1 VFESDCD
8 QVAATGDRTKM
19 PQIPTTTEGSAANKS
34 TREVA
39 MRASLGGATNSI
51 KNATAIDA
59 GTAIIKPK
67 IDTTIVPTSIGPIWN
82 VPVSVVLSHVDP
94 VTNEIPCCEN
104 VDQDLMLKK
113 TSTTITKNIVNIAAA
128 VEIAKKARSPLATC
142 RVFIG
147 VRWISKLTI
156 TD

>member
-1 VFESDCD
+1 
-8 QVAATGDRTKM
+8 M
-19 PQIPTTTEGSAANKS
+19 
-34 TREVA
+34 
-39 MRASLGGATNSI
+39 

-82 VPVSVVLSHVDP
+82 VPVSVVLSQVDP

-104 VDQDLMLKK
+104 VDQDLIPKN
-113 TSTTITKNIVNIAAA
+113 TSTTSTKNIVKIAAA
-128 VEIAKKARSPLATC
+128 VDIAKNARSPLATC

-147 VRWISKLTI
+147 VRWMSKLTI
-156 TD
+156 KE